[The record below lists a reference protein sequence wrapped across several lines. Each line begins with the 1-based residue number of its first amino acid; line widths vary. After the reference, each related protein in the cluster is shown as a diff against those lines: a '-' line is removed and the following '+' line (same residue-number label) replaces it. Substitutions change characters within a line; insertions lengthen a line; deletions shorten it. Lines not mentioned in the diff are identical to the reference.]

1 MHTGIAHPA
10 ATRTMASGG
19 RPEGASALMTENA
32 TIAPIITTSPWAKLM
47 SWMMPYTMV

>member
-10 ATRTMASGG
+10 AISTITSGG
-19 RPEGASALMTENA
+19 SPVGASVTMRLNA

-47 SWMMPYTMV
+47 SWMMP